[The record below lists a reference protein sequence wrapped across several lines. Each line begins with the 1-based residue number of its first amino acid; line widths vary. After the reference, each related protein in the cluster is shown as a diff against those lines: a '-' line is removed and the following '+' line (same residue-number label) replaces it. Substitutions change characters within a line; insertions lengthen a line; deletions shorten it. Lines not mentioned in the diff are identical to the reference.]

1 MRVGKRWR
9 KKYAYHYSV
18 LFFLMIAFRT
28 NSPRAQT
35 FLKLFYEHF
44 IRTRKYDKNIL
55 IDEAELLFML

>member
-1 MRVGKRWR
+1 MCVGKRRR
-9 KKYAYHYSV
+9 KKYVQHYSI
-18 LFFLMIAFRT
+18 LFFMMIAFRT

-44 IRTRKYDKNIL
+44 MRTRKYDKNIL